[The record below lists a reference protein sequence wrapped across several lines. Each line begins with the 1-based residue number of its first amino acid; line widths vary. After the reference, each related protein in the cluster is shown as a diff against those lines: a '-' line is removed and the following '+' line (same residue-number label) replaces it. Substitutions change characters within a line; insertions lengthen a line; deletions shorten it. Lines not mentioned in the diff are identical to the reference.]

1 MAAGRPKGWVIGSV
15 AGIDLRLH
23 PTFLFLVGAAAV
35 GLLGPPVDALLWLL
49 LVFGSVVLHELGH
62 SLVARRRGV
71 VVRDIVL
78 LPIGGMSEFD
88 RLPVSPR
95 AQAAVAAAGPLTS
108 LGIAATAAVLA
119 LASGDAVWQPELVGG
134 GVLHD
139 VAWLNLVLGGFNLLP
154 ALPLDGGRLLRAR
167 FAGRMSADEATVRA
181 ARIGRYLAWALIV
194 VGSVADLWLLVI
206 GVFVLVVGQAEAAVA
221 ATRLEVGDLLVAEL
235 ARPPVGVEPGTGLR
249 VHGSDRIGDV
259 LDDLAAEG
267 GATVLDEHQ
276 HVVGRLELED
286 VLARARHVA
295 ER

>member
-1 MAAGRPKGWVIGSV
+1 MAGGRPRGWVIGSV

-23 PTFLFLVGAAAV
+23 PTFLVLVGAASL

-78 LPIGGMSEFD
+78 LPVGGMSEFD
-88 RLPVSPR
+88 RFPVSPR

-108 LGIAATAAVLA
+108 LGVAAAAAVLA
-119 LASGDAVWQPELVGG
+119 LASGDAVWEPGLVGR
-134 GVLHD
+134 GVLHAL
-139 VAWLNLVLGGFNLLP
+139 AWLNLVLGAFNLLP

-167 FAGRMSADEATVRA
+167 FASRLTADEATIRA

-194 VGSVADLWLLVI
+194 VGSIADLWLLVI
-206 GVFVLVVGQAEAAVA
+206 GVFVLVVGQAEGAVA
-221 ATRLEVGDLLVAEL
+221 AARLEVGDLLVAEL
-235 ARPPVGVEPGTGLR
+235 ARPPVGAERGAALR
-249 VHGSDRIGDV
+249 VHGTDRIGDV
-259 LDDLAAEG
+259 LDELAAEG
-267 GATVLDEHQ
+267 GAAVLDERE
-276 HVVGRLELED
+276 HVVGRIELED
-286 VLARARHVA
+286 VLARARHVG